1 MRRALVLAALA
12 VAAAATAG
20 WWYARGMPVAIVD
33 APSPH
38 FACVSY
44 APYRK
49 PGQTPFAK
57 GAFIPPEQIDEDL
70 AMLADRVDCVRTYSV
85 DQGLDAVPK
94 LAKKHGLKVLLGV
107 WIGRSAIENER
118 EMAKAIALANAHR
131 DVIAGVIVGNEVLLR
146 REQPPEEL
154 ARLAKQF
161 KEATG
166 LPVTYADV
174 WEFWL
179 RNRALADSVDFV
191 TVHLLPYWEDD
202 PQPIERAIP
211 HALAT
216 LDEVAK
222 AFPGKRIV
230 IGEIG
235 WPSAGRTR
243 EGAAPGRVNQARF
256 MREFAAAAAARKLD
270 YNVIEAF
277 DQPWKRRLEGATG
290 GYWGLLDADG
300 SEKFPFRGPLAED
313 PGWQRGPLVG
323 LIGALALLAIGF
335 ARAPRPGLRGIA
347 SLALA
352 GFACGATLA
361 AQWDYVSE
369 ASRDALE
376 WVANSGM
383 TAVAALTGV
392 LASLA
397 LAAWAD
403 GRGAPATPV
412 SIAGLRRARHAGEP
426 PRTLVGWF
434 GALRFATLFGAALVN
449 VLLVFDARYRDFP
462 LPAYS
467 IPVVAF
473 ALIAFARGSEGQLRA
488 GLEERVL
495 AWIVAV
501 SAPVVAFKE
510 TLANHDALWWWALAW
525 LLALPVLFPEFS
537 RRAGGEPREA

>member
-1 MRRALVLAALA
+1 MKRALVVAALA
-12 VAAAATAG
+12 AAAAAAFG
-20 WWYARGMPVAIVD
+20 WWYARGVPVTVVD

-94 LAKKHGLKVLLGV
+94 LASKHGLKVLLGV

-118 EMAKAIALANAHR
+118 EMAKAIAVANAHR

-154 ARLAKQF
+154 ARLAKRF
-161 KEATG
+161 KDETG

-179 RNRALADSVDFV
+179 RNRPLADSVDFV

-202 PQPIERAIP
+202 PQPIERAIA
-211 HALAT
+211 HALAV
-216 LDEVAK
+216 LEEVAK

-290 GYWGLLDADG
+290 GYWGLLDVDG
-300 SEKFPFRGPLAED
+300 DEKFPFRGPLAED
-313 PGWQRGPLVG
+313 PSWKRGPVAG
-323 LIGALALLAIGF
+323 LAGAALFLLIAFARRRPGAMGALL
-335 ARAPRPGLRGIA
+335 
-347 SLALA
+347 LALA

-361 AQWDYVSE
+361 AQWDYAIE
-369 ASRDALE
+369 ASRDGLE
-376 WVANSGM
+376 WFANGGM
-383 TAVAALTGV
+383 TVVAALSG
-392 LASLA
+392 LLGALA

-403 GRGAPATPV
+403 GRGAPPAPV
-412 SIAGLRRARHAGEP
+412 SIADLRRSRHAGEP
-426 PRTLVGWF
+426 RRTLGGWF
-434 GALRFATLFGAALVN
+434 GVLRFAALFGAALVN

-462 LPAYS
+462 LPAYA
-467 IPVVAF
+467 IPSVALALVAF
-473 ALIAFARGSEGQLRA
+473 ARDPGRLPRA

-495 AWIVAV
+495 AWIVAIT
-501 SAPVVAFKE
+501 APVIAVKE
-510 TLANHDALWWWALAW
+510 TLANHDALWWWAVSWALV
-525 LLALPVLFPEFS
+525 LPVLLPELG

>member
-1 MRRALVLAALA
+1 MKRALVLAALA
-12 VAAAATAG
+12 AAAAAAFG
-20 WWYARGMPVAIVD
+20 WWHARGEAVTVMD

-57 GAFIPPEQIDEDL
+57 GAFIPPEQIDADL

-94 LAKKHGLKVLLGV
+94 LAGKHGLKVLLGV
-107 WIGRSAIENER
+107 WIGRNAIENER

-154 ARLAKQF
+154 ARLARRF
-161 KEATG
+161 KVETG

-179 RNRALADSVDFV
+179 RNRPLADSVDFV

-202 PQPIERAIP
+202 PQPIGRAIP
-211 HALAT
+211 HALAV

-290 GYWGLLDADG
+290 GYWGLLDVEG
-300 SEKFPFRGPLAED
+300 NEKFPFRGALEED
-313 PGWQRGPLVG
+313 PGWKRGPLGG
-323 LIGALALLAIGF
+323 LAGAAAFLLVALA
-335 ARAPRPGLRGIA
+335 RSPRPGVRGA
-347 SLALA
+347 LLLALA

-361 AQWDYVSE
+361 AQWDYAIE
-369 ASRDALE
+369 ASRDGLE
-376 WVANSGM
+376 WAANGGM
-383 TAVAALTGV
+383 TLVAALAG
-392 LASLA
+392 LLGALA
-397 LAAWAD
+397 LAAWSD
-403 GRGAPATPV
+403 GRGDPPAPVA
-412 SIAGLRRARHAGEP
+412 IADLRRPRHAGEP
-426 PRTLVGWF
+426 SRTLAKWF
-434 GALRFATLFGAALVN
+434 GVLRFATLFGAALVT

-462 LPAYS
+462 LPAYA

-473 ALIAFARGSEGQLRA
+473 ALLAFARGSERA
-488 GLEERVL
+488 PRLGLEERVL
-495 AWIVAV
+495 AWIVALA
-501 SAPVVAFKE
+501 APVIAVKE
-510 TLANHDALWWWALAW
+510 TVANHDALWWWALAW
-525 LLALPVLFPEFS
+525 LLALPVLLPEFT
-537 RRAGGEPREA
+537 RRAGGETREA

>member
-1 MRRALVLAALA
+1 MKRALVLAALA
-12 VAAAATAG
+12 IAAAAACG
-20 WWYARGMPVAIVD
+20 WWYARGTPVTVVD

-131 DVIAGVIVGNEVLLR
+131 DVIAGAIVGNEVLLR

-161 KEATG
+161 KDATG

-179 RNRALADSVDFV
+179 RNRPLADSVDFV

-211 HALAT
+211 HALAV

-290 GYWGLLDADG
+290 GYWGLLDVEGD
-300 SEKFPFRGPLAED
+300 EKFPFRGSLAED
-313 PGWQRGPLVG
+313 PDWKRGPIAG
-323 LIGALALLAIGF
+323 IAGALLFVLVGF
-335 ARAPRPGLRGIA
+335 ARSPRPRALGVLV
-347 SLALA
+347 LALA
-352 GFACGATLA
+352 GFASGATLA
-361 AQWDYVSE
+361 AQWDYVIE

-376 WVANSGM
+376 WAANGGM
-383 TAVAALTGV
+383 TLVAAITGV
-392 LASLA
+392 LGARA
-397 LAAWAD
+397 LAAWSD
-403 GRGAPATPV
+403 GRGVPPSPLSMAE
-412 SIAGLRRARHAGEP
+412 LRRPRRAGEP
-426 PRTLVGWF
+426 HRTLAGWF
-434 GALRFATLFGAALVN
+434 GVLRFATLFGAALVN

-462 LPAYS
+462 LPAYA
-467 IPVVAF
+467 IPVAAF
-473 ALIAFARGSEGQLRA
+473 ALLALAAGRPGPPRA
-488 GLEERVL
+488 GVEERVL
-495 AWIVAV
+495 AWLVAIT
-501 SAPVVAFKE
+501 APVIAVKE
-510 TLANHDALWWWALAW
+510 TFANHDALWWWAISW
-525 LLALPVLFPEFS
+525 TLALPVLAPEFL
-537 RRAGGEPREA
+537 RRAGGEPRET

>member
-1 MRRALVLAALA
+1 VRRALVFAALA
-12 VAAAATAG
+12 AAAVAAFG
-20 WWYARGMPVAIVD
+20 WWAVRGMPVPVVD

-154 ARLAKQF
+154 AQLAKRF
-161 KEATG
+161 KDATG

-179 RNRALADSVDFV
+179 RNRPLADSVDFV

-202 PQPIERAIP
+202 PQPVERAIP
-211 HALAT
+211 HALAV

-256 MREFAAAAAARKLD
+256 MREFAAAAAERKLE

-290 GYWGLLDADG
+290 GYWGLLDVDG
-300 SEKFPFRGPLAED
+300 NEKFPFRGPLAED
-313 PGWQRGPLVG
+313 PGWKRGPVG
-323 LIGALALLAIGF
+323 GLAGATLFLLIAFARRRPGALGALL
-335 ARAPRPGLRGIA
+335 
-347 SLALA
+347 LALA

-361 AQWDYVSE
+361 AQWDYVIE
-369 ASRDALE
+369 ASRDGLE
-376 WVANSGM
+376 WFANGAM
-383 TAVAALTGV
+383 TVVAALSG
-392 LASLA
+392 LLGALA

-403 GRGAPATPV
+403 GRGEPPAPV
-412 SIAGLRRARHAGEP
+412 SIADLRRPRHAGEP
-426 PRTLVGWF
+426 PRTLGGWF
-434 GALRFATLFGAALVN
+434 GALRFAALFGAALVN

-462 LPAYS
+462 LPVYA
-467 IPVVAF
+467 IPSVAL
-473 ALIAFARGSEGQLRA
+473 ALLAFARDPRRLPRA

-495 AWIVAV
+495 GWLVAAT
-501 SAPVVAFKE
+501 APVIAVKE
-510 TLANHDALWWWALAW
+510 TFANHDALWWWAVSW
-525 LLALPVLFPEFS
+525 TLALPVLLPELG
-537 RRAGGEPREA
+537 RRTGREPREA